1 MPAKPVKILIA
12 DDEAVIAAQLEELLQ
27 GLGHLVAGKAYSA
40 EETLRLTKELQPDL
54 VLLDIVMPS
63 LKQGAET
70 CRHIQKDLNIPV
82 ILLTAD
88 TGQNALRHANACR
101 PYGIIIKPY
110 QEAQVQVCL
119 ESALRQLAE
128 RQEQEAQAKYRI
140 IFQQSPVGIFRSTLQ
155 GRFLEVNP
163 ALARMLGYSSP
174 REALE
179 EIKDVGRD
187 IYLWPRQWEEIVHA
201 VQKSPDHAIVES
213 LYQRR
218 DGERFAGLLHITLVR
233 DANGEP
239 LFLEGILEDIT
250 EQKRME
256 KELKQANAE
265 LSQAQQGLQEA
276 KERAEAASRA
286 KSSFLAS
293 MSHDIRTPM
302 NGLLGMLQLL
312 EDTELSQEQREYLQ
326 MAQNA
331 GKSLLSIINDVIDI
345 SKIEA
350 GKLELARVSFCLS
363 QTVAEVLDIF
373 AHEAQSKGCSLKQSI
388 TSGTPD
394 ELIGDPDRLRQ
405 VLLNLVGNA
414 VKFTKKGR
422 VELSVSTPQREPQ
435 AAAGHEQLQPA
446 GGRTATLL
454 FTVSD
459 TGPGI
464 PEERIDAVFETFTR
478 ERSSQ
483 VEASPGSGL
492 GLAIVKRLVERM
504 QGTIAVES
512 EPGEGTSIHVSLPF
526 ELSGSLDRSKHA
538 PGHPKPSPRAG
549 SGIILLVEDDPAS
562 LKSIREMLRRLGHL
576 VVLAR
581 NGQEGL
587 DVMEH
592 VLFDLILLDIRLP
605 GMDGKEVTRRIR
617 ACPEPVCTTP
627 IIALTAYA
635 MAGDKEAF
643 LEAGMDDY
651 LPKPVQ
657 RADLQD
663 IVEAHLVQRSR
674 NGEQSIVY
682 RT

>member
-1 MPAKPVKILIA
+1 
-12 DDEAVIAAQLEELLQ
+12 
-27 GLGHLVAGKAYSA
+27 
-40 EETLRLTKELQPDL
+40 
-54 VLLDIVMPS
+54 
-63 LKQGAET
+63 
-70 CRHIQKDLNIPV
+70 
-82 ILLTAD
+82 
-88 TGQNALRHANACR
+88 
-101 PYGIIIKPY
+101 
-110 QEAQVQVCL
+110 
-119 ESALRQLAE
+119 
-128 RQEQEAQAKYRI
+128 
-140 IFQQSPVGIFRSTLQ
+140 
-155 GRFLEVNP
+155 
-163 ALARMLGYSSP
+163 
-174 REALE
+174 
-179 EIKDVGRD
+179 
-187 IYLWPRQWEEIVHA
+187 
-201 VQKSPDHAIVES
+201 
-213 LYQRR
+213 
-218 DGERFAGLLHITLVR
+218 
-233 DANGEP
+233 
-239 LFLEGILEDIT
+239 
-250 EQKRME
+250 
-256 KELKQANAE
+256 
-265 LSQAQQGLQEA
+265 
-276 KERAEAASRA
+276 
-286 KSSFLAS
+286 
-293 MSHDIRTPM
+293 
-302 NGLLGMLQLL
+302 
-312 EDTELSQEQREYLQ
+312 
-326 MAQNA
+326 
-331 GKSLLSIINDVIDI
+331 
-345 SKIEA
+345 
-350 GKLELARVSFCLS
+350 
-363 QTVAEVLDIF
+363 
-373 AHEAQSKGCSLKQSI
+373 
-388 TSGTPD
+388 
-394 ELIGDPDRLRQ
+394 
-405 VLLNLVGNA
+405 
-414 VKFTKKGR
+414 
-422 VELSVSTPQREPQ
+422 
-435 AAAGHEQLQPA
+435 
-446 GGRTATLL
+446 
-454 FTVSD
+454 VSD

-483 VEASPGSGL
+483 GEASPGSGL